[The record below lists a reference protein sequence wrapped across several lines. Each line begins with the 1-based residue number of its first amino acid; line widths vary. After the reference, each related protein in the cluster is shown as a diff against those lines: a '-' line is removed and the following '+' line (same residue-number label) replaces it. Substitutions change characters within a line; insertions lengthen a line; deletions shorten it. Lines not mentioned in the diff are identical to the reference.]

1 MEHKDGNGKNSL
13 INNRWGSV
21 CVCGSHS
28 DDATLAKLHLFKMV
42 NFILVLTVV
51 VVAGVF

>member
-21 CVCGSHS
+21 CVC
-28 DDATLAKLHLFKMV
+28 
-42 NFILVLTVV
+42 
-51 VVAGVF
+51 VVAIVMMQH